1 MNQRERLIFFELLR
15 SALWEHEVDI
25 TVFEGDWIWSNIL
38 QAFRKHSLSGIVSD
52 VIMKLPADYLPD
64 EQQQLSLFKYSAKLI
79 IGHQRLNSAIHSSFK
94 LLEEAGC
101 SPILLK
107 GQGLTHLYPKN
118 CIRSYGDV
126 DIYVGP
132 EQMETAKQVFKNI
145 ATPEAIKKADEGDVD
160 HEYKIVIDEVI
171 YEIHRY
177 PGGAGNKNRRE
188 AFIRL
193 SLDAFNPH
201 NTEQVSLNTLHDSFL
216 ISVPSRQVNAWFIF
230 NHLVQHFHVNGVG
243 LRQFCDWMMVLKNE
257 EGSSVWSEELGVGKE
272 EHMKLEALN
281 LSDPLHQLGLTRA
294 WKILSGILVHQLGFP
309 AESMPL
315 YDAKMAQKSQGFIL
329 DQIIE
334 GDNFRFGMMPDGH
347 QDSNIFRRVLNSLEV
362 YYKTSRATFVISR
375 SYPIRKFCER
385 VVYGVRRVTQEACG
399 KIINGGARG

>member
-15 SALWEHEVDI
+15 SALWEHEVD
-25 TVFEGDWIWSNIL
+25 TAVFEGDWIWLNIL
-38 QAFRKHSLSGIVSD
+38 QAFQKHSLLGIVAD
-52 VIMKLPADYLPD
+52 AIMKLPADFLPE
-64 EQQQLSLFKYSAKLI
+64 EQQQSFLFMYTANLV
-79 IGHQRLNSAIHSSFK
+79 IGHQRLNSAIRDSFK
-94 LLEEAGC
+94 QLEAAGC

-107 GQGLTHLYPKN
+107 GQGLTRLYPKT
-118 CIRSYGDV
+118 CLRSCGDV

-132 EQMETAKQVFKNI
+132 EQMETAQRVFKNN
-145 ATPEAIKKADEGDVD
+145 ATPEAIKKADEGEVV
-160 HEYKIVIDEVI
+160 HEYKIVIDGII

-177 PGGAGNKNRRE
+177 LGGAGNKNRRE
-188 AFIRL
+188 AFNRL
-193 SLDAFNPH
+193 SLDALNPQ
-201 NTEQVSLNTLHDSFL
+201 NTVQVSLKALDGSFL

-243 LRQFCDWMMVLKNE
+243 LRQFCDWMMVLRN
-257 EGSSVWSEELGVGKE
+257 EELGVRNE
-272 EHMKLEALN
+272 EHKKLDTLK
-281 LSDPLHQLGLTRA
+281 LSETLHQLGLLRA

-315 YDAKMAQKSQGFIL
+315 YDEKMAQKSQGFIL

-347 QDSNIFRRVLNSLEV
+347 QDSNFFRRVLNSLEV
-362 YYKTSRATFVISR
+362 YYKTSRSTFVISR

-385 VVYGVRRVTQEACG
+385 IVYGVRRISQEAFD
-399 KIINGGARG
+399 KII